1 MLFWGEMGRRI
12 KAEEKLAESERVLAA
27 LQREQAEA
35 ERELAAMQR
44 ELATV
49 QQELA
54 AREYVAITLER
65 DAANARI
72 RELEA
77 KLARRNPPRMPRK
90 PACAAMERSS

>member
-12 KAEEKLAESERVLAA
+12 KAEEKLAESERKLAETR
-27 LQREQAEA
+27 QKQAEA
-35 ERELAAMQR
+35 AAKLAAI
-44 ELATV
+44 

>member
-12 KAEEKLAESERVLAA
+12 KAEEKLAESERELAA
-27 LQREQAEA
+27 IQREQAEA
-35 ERELAAMQR
+35 E
-44 ELATV
+44 
-49 QQELA
+49 QECD
-54 AREYVAITLER
+54 AIIQER

-77 KLARRNPPRMPRK
+77 KLARRNPPSMPRK